1 MKMFLSNGIKFS
13 SFILVLVLLVACN
26 QNVDT
31 NKETSKRESIQI
43 TDFTDRIVGFSEV
56 PRKIAALGSGDVDL
70 MNAFG
75 IKVAGKPTKISE
87 TLDDAS
93 LKDIPEIGTTHEINY
108 EQVALIQPDVV
119 LANVAFNQDDVTAIE
134 GVGAKV
140 VLTEANSIEDI
151 KRQINLYGQMLH
163 KESEAAAITESLTH
177 KLEEIK
183 SQVVVENKRVLLVY
197 GAPGTYMAAL
207 PNSLSGDILTH
218 AGGINIATDYPALEK
233 LPQYAQINTERVVE
247 ANPDAVLLIT
257 HGNPGEI
264 KKSFLKEMD
273 QNSAWNSITA
283 VKEGKVEVLPSELFG
298 TNPGTKVTEA
308 VSYLVELLNNME

>member
-1 MKMFLSNGIKFS
+1 MFLSKGIKFS
-13 SFILVLVLLVACN
+13 SFFCVLGLLVACN

-31 NKETSKRESIQI
+31 TNKEADKQASIKI
-43 TDFTDRIVGFSEV
+43 TDFANRTVEFAEV
-56 PRKIAALGSGDVDL
+56 PKTIAALGSGDVDL

-75 IKVAGKPTKISE
+75 IKVAGKPTKVADNLVDS
-87 TLDDAS
+87 S
-93 LKDIPEIGTTHEINY
+93 LKDVPEIGTTHEINY
-108 EQVALIQPDVV
+108 EQVALIHPEVV

-134 GVGAKV
+134 GVGSKV

-151 KRQINLYGQMLH
+151 KRQINLYGQMLQE
-163 KESEAAAITESLTH
+163 ESEAAEITEALTR

-183 SQVVVENKRVLLVY
+183 NQVVKENKRVLLVY

-218 AGGINIATDYPALEK
+218 AGGINIASDYPALEK
-233 LPQYAQINTERVVE
+233 FPQYAQINTERVVE

-264 KKSFLKEMD
+264 KKSFLKEME

-283 VKEGKVEVLPSELFG
+283 VKEGKVEVLPSELFVA
-298 TNPGTKVTEA
+298 NPGTKVTEA
-308 VSYLVELLNNME
+308 VFYLVELLNSME

>member
-1 MKMFLSNGIKFS
+1 MFLSKGIKLS
-13 SFILVLVLLVACN
+13 SFFCVLGLLVACN

-31 NKETSKRESIQI
+31 TSKEADKQTSIQI
-43 TDFTDRIVGFSEV
+43 TDFANRTVEFPEV
-56 PRKIAALGSGDVDL
+56 PKTIVALGSGDVDL

-75 IKVAGKPTKISE
+75 IKVAGKPTNVSDNLIDS
-87 TLDDAS
+87 S
-93 LKDIPEIGTTHEINY
+93 VKDVPEIGTTHEINY
-108 EQVALIQPDVV
+108 EQVALIHPDVV
-119 LANVAFNQDDVTAIE
+119 MANAAFNQDDVTAIE
-134 GVGAKV
+134 GVGSKV

-151 KRQINLYGQMLH
+151 KRQVNLYGQMLQE
-163 KESEAAAITESLTH
+163 ESEAAEITESLTR

-183 SQVVVENKRVLLVY
+183 KQVVKENKRVLLVY

-218 AGGINIATDYPALEK
+218 AGGINIASDYPALEK
-233 LPQYAQINTERVVE
+233 FPQYAQINTERVVE

-257 HGNPGEI
+257 HGSPDEI
-264 KKSFLKEMD
+264 KKSFLKEME

-308 VSYLVELLNNME
+308 VSYLVELLNSME